1 MLWSINLLLVYLCAQ
16 IHSMWEEYLSG
27 MYDYLG
33 TEKCGVNY
41 KDWSLNH
48 NKTSSVGQFL
58 SAHEGLTFSGKYLYP
73 FTLKYIHTR
82 YLFYCGCPV
91 HEKELFY
98 LYTYLQMFITL
109 VTL

>member
-48 NKTSSVGQFL
+48 NKTSTVGQFL
-58 SAHEGLTFSGKYLYP
+58 SAHEGLTFSGKYLFIHLPLNTYTLGIS
-73 FTLKYIHTR
+73 FTAAVLCMRKSFSICILICR
-82 YLFYCGCPV
+82 CL
-91 HEKELFY
+91 
-98 LYTYLQMFITL
+98 
-109 VTL
+109 